1 MNALKIGKQS
11 GFTLIEL
18 LVVIAI
24 IGILIGMAVFG
35 FQGSMEASRDA
46 NRKSDL
52 RQYQTSLE
60 AYANKNNGLYPIKD
74 PKVKPSSLCTAA
86 ILGITGT
93 CPEDPKPDATHLY
106 NYQSDAAGTKY
117 ALWALLEGNTNYF
130 IVCSIGQ
137 AGEGAAYPT
146 SLNLCPL

>member
-1 MNALKIGKQS
+1 MNDLKIGEEL

-52 RQYQTSLE
+52 RQYQTSME
-60 AYANKNNGLYPIKD
+60 AYANKNNGLYPIRD
-74 PKVKPSSLCTAA
+74 TAVDPSSLCG
-86 ILGITGT
+86 ILGITGA
-93 CPEDPKPDATHLY
+93 CPTDPKPDATHSY
-106 NYQSDAAGTKY
+106 NYLSDLAGTQFT
-117 ALWALLEGNTNYF
+117 LWALLEGSTNNF
-130 IVCSIGQ
+130 IVCSTGQ
-137 AGEGAAYPT
+137 VGEGADAPSST
-146 SLNLCPL
+146 DLCPL